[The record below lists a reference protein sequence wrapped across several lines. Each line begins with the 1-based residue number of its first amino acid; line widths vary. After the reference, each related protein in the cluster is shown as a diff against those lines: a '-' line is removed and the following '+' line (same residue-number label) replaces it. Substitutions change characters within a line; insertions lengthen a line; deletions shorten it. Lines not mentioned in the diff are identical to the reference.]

1 MYWKTTIMTVVMSLI
16 FAGAAL
22 ATGGGQATGDQ
33 QQERAGQQDGLLGI
47 GDDPGME
54 QTFTGTLDRI
64 EDDYILIVEDRAY
77 MLEVEDEQM
86 VEGMIGQEVEVRG
99 TLDEET
105 IEAQTVNPAGE
116 LGEQPGAGQ
125 RW

>member
-1 MYWKTTIMTVVMSLI
+1 MYWKTIIMTVVMSLI

-33 QQERAGQQDGLLGI
+33 QQERAGQQDGVLGI

-54 QTFTGTLDRI
+54 QTFTGTLDRL
-64 EDDYILIVEDRAY
+64 EDDYVLIVEDRAY
-77 MLEVEDEQM
+77 MLDVDEQM
-86 VEGMIGQEVEVRG
+86 VEGMVGQEVEVRG

-105 IEAQTVNPAGE
+105 IDVQDVHRADEAME
-116 LGEQPGAGQ
+116 MPGAGQ
-125 RW
+125 QRW